1 MDMTEDYLQI
11 MIESLEKKIDVLD
24 QVLALDKRQ
33 IAIALEQ
40 PFDMEKYDKSMDEKG
55 ALIDELDRLD
65 DGFTSTYERV
75 RDEVQANPKA
85 YAEKVQRMQDLI
97 RMAVDKGMAVEAQ
110 EQRGKQAMKSAIA
123 SKRKEIRSM
132 KVSSEAATKYYK
144 SMSKINNVDP
154 QLMDRKK

>member
-1 MDMTEDYLQI
+1 
-11 MIESLEKKIDVLD
+11 
-24 QVLALDKRQ
+24 
-33 IAIALEQ
+33 
-40 PFDMEKYDKSMDEKG
+40 MEKYDKSIDEKG